1 MFEAFFQ
8 PQPMDVA
15 NSNVHV
21 FCAIRMST
29 STLVARSKNTND
41 YVFVSIFNFRIGI
54 RGPLGL
60 RVQEFPGEPGIL
72 NIILKINDIHI

>member
-15 NSNVHV
+15 NSNVRV

-54 RGPLGL
+54 LWDYVYRNF
-60 RVQEFPGEPGIL
+60 QENQGF
-72 NIILKINDIHI
+72 